1 MNSLKE
7 FSEGFHTFNHDYGS
21 LNDSPDTFNVVL
33 FSNDRDAIR
42 THPDEASV
50 RARWLTP
57 FAAPLKLEGSWQA
70 RLRRL
75 VARNLQ
81 SHQFRVNVFREDN
94 LNNLS
99 PLVMSLSIERQY
111 YETKLDVIE
120 AVLKTLQGQT
130 LVDHVR
136 TVPYTMQ
143 QLQAEKIF
151 VYEFSDDVWP
161 HGNNNRGCRP
171 LYFGNSSQDAR
182 DNFRIPTTFDNANEL
197 FTEEEITPRK
207 IFGKIIERLNSFSHI
222 SFKNILDLPDSIYDS
237 IFAGNNGNSAT
248 VPLYVFDETD
258 GYIAG
263 DTLPS
268 GVGEFVK
275 QLNTWSPPNGFSN
288 VRHSYTTSTGE
299 FRWNGHAHN
308 YNAAL
313 FLSSKLID
321 LLDLTTQ
328 QEIVAL
334 GGSSVFTIR
343 DTDSG
348 DYKILYLNTANVN
361 FTFLNTTIFVEDQ
374 ELVTGASSTTRDI
387 ATISRD
393 NTTDVKCDI
402 VDRHWIEV
410 ISEQNEVVMSGKHF
424 RVKESDIAN
433 LMTTQKDINRI
444 TKMDQFDVYIPQL
457 SPYQK
462 ELGCGHL
469 LKRGK
474 VQLDEEQHKLVN
486 CLPIDREEDMVIYEG
501 NRRSFKWMEPTAGI
515 SEMSVELRDT
525 HDKSRSP
532 WFHTGYTMLEI
543 QFQRNWSY
551 TTEEKL

>member
-57 FAAPLKLEGSWQA
+57 FAAPLKLEGHWQA

-81 SHQFRVNVFREDN
+81 SHQFRVNVFREYN
-94 LNNLS
+94 FNNLS
-99 PLVMSLSIERQY
+99 PLVISLSIERQY

-130 LVDHVR
+130 LVDTVR
-136 TVPYTMQ
+136 VAPYTMQ

-151 VYEFSDDVWP
+151 AAEFAPNQWMVGGKGFLP
-161 HGNNNRGCRP
+161 F
-171 LYFGNSSQDAR
+171 YFGEDSQDAR
-182 DNFRIPTTFDNANEL
+182 DNFRSPATFDNASEL

-207 IFGKIIERLNSFSHI
+207 IFGKLVERINSFSHV
-222 SFKNILDLPDSIYDS
+222 SFKNILHLSDSVYDAILS
-237 IFAGNNGNSAT
+237 GNNGNSAT
-248 VPLYVFDETD
+248 VPLYMFDETD

-268 GVGEFVK
+268 GVSENARS
-275 QLNTWSPPNGFSN
+275 LATWAPPGGLAS
-288 VRHSYTTSTGE
+288 VRHSYTTSTGA
-299 FRWNGHAHN
+299 FTWTGD
-308 YNAAL
+308 YNIAI
-313 FLSSKLID
+313 FLSSKLVD
-321 LLDLTTQ
+321 LLDLTAQ

-334 GGSSVFTIR
+334 GGSSVITVR

-348 DYKILYLNTANVN
+348 DYKMFYNNTANTS
-361 FTFLNTTIFVEDQ
+361 FTFSNTTIFVEDQ
-374 ELVTGASSTTRDI
+374 ELVTGYASTTRDI

-410 ISEQNEVVMSGKHF
+410 LSEQDEVVMSGKHF

-532 WFHTGYTMLEI
+532 WFHTGYTMVEI

-551 TTEEKL
+551 ATEEKL

>member
-1 MNSLKE
+1 M
-7 FSEGFHTFNHDYGS
+7 
-21 LNDSPDTFNVVL
+21 NDSPDTFNVVL

-57 FAAPLKLEGSWQA
+57 FAAPLKLEGPWQA

-81 SHQFRVNVFREDN
+81 SHQFRINVFREYN
-94 LNNLS
+94 LNNLP
-99 PLVMSLSIERQY
+99 PLVISLPIERQY

-130 LVDHVR
+130 LVNHVR

-151 VYEFSDDVWP
+151 IARFAP
-161 HGNNNRGCRP
+161 HLWTVSGKGFMP
-171 LYFGNSSQDAR
+171 YYFGNGSQDAI
-182 DNFRIPTTFDNANEL
+182 DNYKSPMTFDNASEL

-207 IFGKIIERLNSFSHI
+207 IFGKIVERIDSFSHVSYRDTI
-222 SFKNILDLPDSIYDS
+222 RLSNSVYDAL
-237 IFAGNNGNSAT
+237 FGGNNGNSAT
-248 VPLYVFDETD
+248 VPLYIFDETD
-258 GYIAG
+258 GYIG
-263 DTLPS
+263 RGTLPS
-268 GVGEFVK
+268 GVSK
-275 QLNTWSPPNGFSN
+275 NTRSSIAAWGVSSGIVAN
-288 VRHSYTTSTGE
+288 RHSYTTSTGAL
-299 FRWNGHAHN
+299 RWQAGDN
-308 YNAAL
+308 YNLAM
-313 FLSSKLID
+313 FLSSKLAD
-321 LLDLTTQ
+321 LLGLTTQ
-328 QEIVAL
+328 QELVAL
-334 GGSSVFTIR
+334 GGSSIFTVR

-348 DYKILYLNTANVN
+348 DYKMLYLNTKHTD
-361 FTFLNTTIFVEDQ
+361 FTFSNTTIFVEDQ
-374 ELVTGASSTTRDI
+374 ELVTGLSSTTMDI

-393 NTTDVKCDI
+393 KTDVTCDI
-402 VDRHWIEV
+402 ADRHWIEV

-486 CLPIDREEDMVIYEG
+486 CVPIDREEDMVIYEG

-515 SEMSVELRDT
+515 SEMAVELRDT

-543 QFQRNWSY
+543 QFQRNWAY

>member
-42 THPDEASV
+42 NHPDEASV

-57 FAAPLKLEGSWQA
+57 FAAPLKLEGPWQA

-81 SHQFRVNVFREDN
+81 SHQFRINVFREYN
-94 LNNLS
+94 FNNLP
-99 PLVMSLSIERQY
+99 PLVTSIFIERQY

-130 LVDHVR
+130 LVYHVR
-136 TVPYTMQ
+136 TAPYTLQ

-151 VYEFSDDVWP
+151 LAEFTRNHWINGGSETFM
-161 HGNNNRGCRP
+161 P
-171 LYFGNSSQDAR
+171 LYLGNTSQEAI
-182 DNFRIPTTFDNANEL
+182 DNYKSPLAFDNANEL

-207 IFGKIIERLNSFSHI
+207 IFGKICDRIKLFSHVCYGHYL
-222 SFKNILDLPDSIYDS
+222 SLSESSYDAL
-237 IFAGNNGNSAT
+237 FDGNNGNSAT
-248 VPLYVFDETD
+248 VPLYIFDATD
-258 GYIAG
+258 GYIGRDTISSG
-263 DTLPS
+263 DSKQTGNINTFQPPS
-268 GVGEFVK
+268 NSYTF
-275 QLNTWSPPNGFSN
+275 F
-288 VRHSYTTSTGE
+288 RHSYKTSTGE
-299 FRWNGHAHN
+299 FNWTGRDN
-308 YNAAL
+308 YNVAM
-313 FLSSKLID
+313 FLSSKLVD
-321 LLDLTTQ
+321 LLGLTAQ

-334 GGSSVFTIR
+334 GGSSSLTIR
-343 DTDSG
+343 DRDSG
-348 DYKILYLNTANVN
+348 DYKMFYLHTANTN
-361 FTFLNTTIFVEDQ
+361 FTFSSTTIFVEDQ
-374 ELVTGASSTTRDI
+374 ELVTGYASTTSDI
-387 ATISRD
+387 ATICRD

-532 WFHTGYTMLEI
+532 WFHTGYTMVEI

-551 TTEEKL
+551 ITEEKL